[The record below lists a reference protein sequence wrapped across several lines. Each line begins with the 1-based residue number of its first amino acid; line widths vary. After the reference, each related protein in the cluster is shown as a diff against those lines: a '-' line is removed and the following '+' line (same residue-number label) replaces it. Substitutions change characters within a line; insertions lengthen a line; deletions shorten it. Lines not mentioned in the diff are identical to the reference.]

1 MHRGE
6 DDSTW
11 RIRTPLTINEKKG
24 VQLEDS
30 EIYQLDLDAS
40 RKRLEGKNVSN
51 SMEVLF
57 DDPTDFFNTSYV
69 FFSGGV
75 IKMNI

>member
-1 MHRGE
+1 M
-6 DDSTW
+6 
-11 RIRTPLTINEKKG
+11 TINEKKE

-57 DDPTDFFNTSYV
+57 DDPNDFFNTSYV
-69 FFSGGV
+69 FVSGGV